1 MPTIGVFKDELE
13 ERLEKQYTE
22 DEFAD
27 LCFDFGIELDDVTT
41 EAELAAKLNATG
53 EGAAESTAD
62 SSRVI
67 YRIDIPANRYD
78 LLCIEGL
85 ARGLRVFL
93 GKEKTP
99 VSGSMRNLPT
109 ARRHA
114 ISHRCSKSLSQR
126 TPLS

>member
-13 ERLEKQYTE
+13 ERLEKQYSE
-22 DEFAD
+22 EEFGD

-41 EAELAAKLNATG
+41 EAELAAKLTATG
-53 EGAAESTAD
+53 ESAAEPAGD

-93 GKEKTP
+93 GLEKTP
-99 VSGSMRNLPT
+99 VREELRNLLSGRT
-109 ARRHA
+109 CKLFLTGVQ
-114 ISHRCSKSLSQR
+114 SHRAS
-126 TPLS
+126 

>member
-41 EAELAAKLNATG
+41 EAEMAAKATASGEATG
-53 EGAAESTAD
+53 EPIGD

-99 VSGSMRNLPT
+99 VGAACAESERWLACHPLFCRSF
-109 ARRHA
+109 
-114 ISHRCSKSLSQR
+114 KS
-126 TPLS
+126 PNPPI